1 MSRVFRRNG
10 DWWIDFKD
18 ADGIRHRRKAAAS
31 HKVAQKVLN
40 HVLDKVAHDEI
51 GIVDDAISFAAFS
64 KEWEG
69 RVLKPIGEGT
79 AARWRGIAENHLRP
93 FFKGALKSITMARVA
108 EYVTARLN
116 AEATPA
122 TVNRELSVLRHMM
135 RRAVTW
141 KRLARNPIAD
151 WRPLKESPGRTR
163 FASGEEI
170 AKLLTA
176 CAESRSP
183 YLRAFVSLS
192 LNTGMRRGEVLSL
205 RRPQIDW
212 QNQIAS
218 IGKTKNGEQ
227 RIVPMND
234 TAMAALKS
242 LPVRLDGRRF
252 PFKDGHS
259 VSVAFRRACE
269 RAKLEDFRLHDL
281 RHTFAT
287 HQALAGIQQRG
298 LQALLGHK
306 DTRMTMRYSH
316 LSDAYLRQAVD
327 AVNLGSVAT
336 TEAKAG

>member
-1 MSRVFRRNG
+1 MSLSSAARPWAGALWSSRFG
-10 DWWIDFKD
+10 DK
-18 ADGIRHRRKAAAS
+18 
-31 HKVAQKVLN
+31 
-40 HVLDKVAHDEI
+40 
-51 GIVDDAISFAAFS
+51 
-64 KEWEG
+64 
-69 RVLKPIGEGT
+69 T
-79 AARWRGIAENHLRP
+79 ATRWRGIAENHLRP
-93 FFKGALKSITMARVA
+93 FFKGNLKSVTMGRVA

-122 TVNRELSVLRHMM
+122 TVNREMSVLRHMM
-135 RRAVTW
+135 RRGVTW

-151 WRPLKESPGRTR
+151 WRPIKEAPGRTR
-163 FASGEEI
+163 FACEEEI

-176 CAESRSP
+176 CATSRSP
-183 YLRAFVSLS
+183 YLRPFVSLA
-192 LNTGMRRGEVLSL
+192 LNTGMRRGEILSL

-212 QNQIAS
+212 QSQIAS

-227 RIVPMND
+227 RIVPLNE

-242 LPVRLDGRRF
+242 LPIRLDGRLF
-252 PFKDGHS
+252 PFKDGNS

-281 RHTFAT
+281 RHTFAS

-316 LSDAYLRQAVD
+316 LSDAYLRQAVN
-327 AVNLGSVAT
+327 AVNLGGESVQ
-336 TEAKAG
+336 KAASV